1 VIAGRVGSWRQG
13 IFVLALLASGGAV
26 PAQTRLPVP
35 DLQTVDP
42 FRGTAHPRI
51 DELNSAHPPLWRED
65 DLREPDLT
73 RPRRVAPMQPSTLIG
88 TVRASD
94 RAASGPVGRIRE
106 LYPALRACW
115 EPPDTPERLETT
127 VRVAFRRDGR
137 VLGEPRITYRSP
149 GPDEAREDLRRS
161 VLAAVNRCAS
171 LAFSPSFGQA
181 IAGRPVAIRFV
192 DDRRP

>member
-1 VIAGRVGSWRQG
+1 VIASRLEAACRGVA
-13 IFVLALLASGGAV
+13 VLALLASGGPTV
-26 PAQTRLPVP
+26 AQVRLSLP
-35 DLQTVDP
+35 DLQTVEP
-42 FRGTAHPRI
+42 FRGTAHPRH
-51 DELNSAHPPLWRED
+51 DELNTAHPPLWRED

-73 RPRRVAPMQPSTLIG
+73 PPRGPVPTLPTTLVG

-94 RAASGPVGRIRE
+94 KGANGPVERIRE

-115 EPPDTPERLETT
+115 QPPDTPGRLETT
-127 VRVAFRRDGR
+127 IRVAFRRDSR
-137 VLGEPRITYRSP
+137 VLGEPRVTYSSA
-149 GPDEAREDLRRS
+149 GPDDTREGMRRS

-192 DDRRP
+192 DDRKP

>member
-1 VIAGRVGSWRQG
+1 VIAASLRRRRWG
-13 IFVLALLASGGAV
+13 IMALALLASSGAAV
-26 PAQTRLPVP
+26 AQSRLSLP
-35 DLQTVDP
+35 DLQTIDP
-42 FRGTAHPRI
+42 FRGTAHPRL

-73 RPRRVAPMQPSTLIG
+73 PPRGPVPTLPTTLIG

-94 RAASGPVGRIRE
+94 TGADGPVGRIRE

-115 EPPDTPERLETT
+115 QPPGTSGRLETT
-127 VRVAFRRDGR
+127 IRVAFRRDGR
-137 VLGEPRITYRSP
+137 VLGEPRVTYRSP
-149 GPDEAREDLRRS
+149 GPDGAREAMRRS

-192 DDRRP
+192 DDRTP